1 MKWKGRVERK
11 AQEEKKAQQT
21 SVTAKTEKAM

>member
-1 MKWKGRVERK
+1 MKWKGRVEGK